1 MILRVDFYHQDWL
14 DNREPR
20 VKYSKNI
27 IIKINNLK
35 IIEQSDNKFKVKFT
49 QDYSS
54 NAIKSVGT
62 KTLEFTL
69 IDNVFKISGEIFSK

>member
-1 MILRVDFYHQDWL
+1 MII
-14 DNREPR
+14 N
-20 VKYSKNI
+20 SK
-27 IIKINNLK
+27 
-35 IIEQSDNKFKVKFT
+35 SDLFK
-49 QDYSS
+49 DYSS